1 MNHKGD
7 RIERIIKDVN
17 EEGKWMEFLFE
28 EGPLPGSKKVS
39 ERYDASSKTWK
50 LYEAVEKAHLEEYIG
65 RNGLNGYRGMKVTW
79 EHDEYNWQIVSVAL
93 KGQKKL
99 KEIQVLEDRISDAL
113 NVLDW
118 GGENSKEFLM
128 NKCLA
133 VGGILRGVMTP
144 ADLRKEGFDIKKFK
158 TERQMFEE
166 AVDLFS
172 KRHAAVLEEL
182 ETMRKRRS
190 DAVEII
196 EEKRVRIQEL
206 EKQLAEC
213 KQDIRMEMM

>member
-1 MNHKGD
+1 MTKRTWCKVHSRWDMCDHPGCHMDQCELRGSKAEALAQLEK
-7 RIERIIKDVN
+7 RIE
-17 EEGKWMEFLFE
+17 
-28 EGPLPGSKKVS
+28 
-39 ERYDASSKTWK
+39 
-50 LYEAVEKAHLEEYIG
+50 
-65 RNGLNGYRGMKVTW
+65 
-79 EHDEYNWQIVSVAL
+79 
-93 KGQKKL
+93 
-99 KEIQVLEDRISDAL
+99 DAL

-118 GGENSKEFLM
+118 AGENSKEFLI

-196 EEKRVRIQEL
+196 EEKRARIQEL
-206 EKQLAEC
+206 EKNWRSAKKLPGLCDEV
-213 KQDIRMEMM
+213 